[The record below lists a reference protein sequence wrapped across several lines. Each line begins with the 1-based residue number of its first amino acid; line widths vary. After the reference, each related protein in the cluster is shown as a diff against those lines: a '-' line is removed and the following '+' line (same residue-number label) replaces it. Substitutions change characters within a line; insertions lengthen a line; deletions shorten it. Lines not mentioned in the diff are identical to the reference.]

1 MEKEISRTMYEE
13 ELLGG
18 SITGNLIH
26 IIGERVVEIEGKA
39 IDQYLYNID
48 GYTPEN
54 GKPFAAHKSN
64 IYIL

>member
-1 MEKEISRTMYEE
+1 MEKEISRKMYKESI
-13 ELLGG
+13 LGG

-26 IIGERVVEIEGKA
+26 IIGERVVEIEGKE
-39 IDQYLYNID
+39 IEQYLYDID
-48 GYTPEN
+48 GYTPKN